1 MKNITLGLIL
11 AGYGKPNKYVYQIKD
26 YEPME
31 GGKAYTT
38 ESDNSNHIVSLDDIV
53 WFDPDDAIDSLASKY
68 YKIPNSCLTY
78 AGAFH

>member
-1 MKNITLGLIL
+1 MRNTVIGIIL

-38 ESDNSNHIVSLDDIV
+38 ETDDSNHIVDINDIV
-53 WFDPDDAIDSLASKY
+53 WYDPSDAIESLASKY

-78 AGAFH
+78 VSSFH